1 MFVVNWIACYA
12 LLTVTCYSIQAP
24 KAKTLPAAVKPA
36 AVKPAAAKKQAE
48 SSDSDSSEDSDDE
61 EVFSL

>member
-1 MFVVNWIACYA
+1 MFVVNWIACYP

-24 KAKTLPAAVKPA
+24 KAKTLPA